1 MCRNETSK
9 NKTTAALLL
18 ALLTTFAMTQAVF
31 AAASPSSSASITKH
45 DQKSE
50 ATKQKLLREKQQKI
64 EHEAQEVI
72 QETRNALL
80 AFQKQD
86 GAKAMALLQKVSGK
100 LDILLT
106 RHPDLKL
113 IPASVEADVYD
124 LDSDPEQ
131 VAKMVDAADDL
142 LDDDKIQEARYI
154 LSALVS
160 EIRISTT
167 SMPLGVFPDAIK
179 EAAALGGQ
187 GKTDEAAE
195 ALSDALNLLVTT
207 TDIIPLPVLRAE
219 ALLLQASKLEHQSD
233 LSQEQSRAEVIQ
245 LTDAAKQQL
254 QLAQALGYGDKE
266 NYEILYDGLDG
277 IKDVVHSE
285 ESAATWSKIKQ
296 SLKDFKNKIIHPK
309 K

>member
-31 AAASPSSSASITKH
+31 AAASPSSSASITKR

-100 LDILLT
+100 LDILLA

-124 LDSDPEQ
+124 LNSDPEQ

-219 ALLLQASKLEHQSD
+219 ALLSQASKLEHQSD

-266 NYEILYDGLDG
+266 NYEILYDSLDG

-285 ESAATWSKIKQ
+285 KSAATWSKIKQ
-296 SLKDFKNKIIHPK
+296 SLKDFKNKIIPPK

>member
-1 MCRNETSK
+1 MSRNETSK

-18 ALLTTFAMTQAVF
+18 AFATAFGMAQEVV
-31 AAASPSSSASITKH
+31 AAADRSSSSSASKS
-45 DQKSE
+45 DQQSE
-50 ATKQKLLREKQQKI
+50 ATKQTLLKEKQRKV

-86 GAKAMALLQKVSGK
+86 SAKAMALLQEVSGK
-100 LDILLT
+100 LDILLA

-113 IPASVEADVYD
+113 IPANVEADVYD

-131 VAKMVDAADDL
+131 VAKMVDTADDL
-142 LDDDKIQEARYI
+142 LDDDKVQDARYI

-167 SMPLGVFPDAIK
+167 SIPLGIFPDAIK
-179 EAAALGGQ
+179 EAAALGDQ

-195 ALSDALNLLVTT
+195 ALSATLSMLVKT

-219 ALLLQASKLEHQSD
+219 ALLSEAAQLEHQND
-233 LSQEQSRAEVIQ
+233 LSQEQSRSEV
-245 LTDAAKQQL
+245 LKVTDAAKQQL
-254 QLAQALGYGDKE
+254 KLAQALGYGDKE
-266 NYEILYDGLDG
+266 DYETLYDSIDG
-277 IKDVVHSE
+277 IKDVIHSE
-285 ESAATWSKIKQ
+285 KSAETWNRIKQ
-296 SLKDFKNKIIHPK
+296 SLKDFKNKMMHSK